1 MDGQMSRRV
10 LPGVLT
16 LVALMIGSAITAGAQ
31 TGAQNGEW
39 RTYGGDLGS
48 THYAPLDQI
57 NASNFSKLQ
66 VAWRFKT
73 DILGARPDF
82 NLQTTPLM
90 INGVL
95 YATAGSRRDAVA
107 IDAATGELLWMYRLN
122 EDKRATA
129 SPRPLSGRGVA
140 YWTDGAGDERI
151 FMVTMGYELVA
162 LNAKT
167 GVPIPSFGQNGI
179 IDLKQN
185 DDQVLDLITG
195 EIGLNTGPLV
205 AKNVV

>member
-1 MDGQMSRRV
+1 MNQKFRSALRYLLVVVASLAWASM
-10 LPGVLT
+10 T
-16 LVALMIGSAITAGAQ
+16 LQAQSGA
-31 TGAQNGEW
+31 AKNGEW
-39 RTYGGDLGS
+39 RTYGADLGMTRYS
-48 THYAPLDQI
+48 PLDQI
-57 NASNFSKLQ
+57 NASNLAKLQ

-107 IDAATGELLWMYRLN
+107 IDAVTGELLWMYRLN

-140 YWTDGAGDERI
+140 YW
-151 FMVTMGYELVA
+151 
-162 LNAKT
+162 
-167 GVPIPSFGQNGI
+167 
-179 IDLKQN
+179 
-185 DDQVLDLITG
+185 
-195 EIGLNTGPLV
+195 
-205 AKNVV
+205 

>member
-1 MDGQMSRRV
+1 MCRVYFTHVILHRPSRVCCSRSSD
-10 LPGVLT
+10 LH
-16 LVALMIGSAITAGAQ
+16 AQ

-48 THYAPLDQI
+48 TRYAPLDQI
-57 NASNFSKLQ
+57 NAGNFSKLQ

-107 IDAATGELLWMYRLN
+107 IDAATGELLWMYRLD
-122 EDKRATA
+122 EGKRAD
-129 SPRPLSGRGVA
+129 GVA
-140 YWTDGAGDERI
+140 AS
-151 FMVTMGYELVA
+151 A
-162 LNAKT
+162 LRPRRRLLDRRTRRRADLLRDASAISSSRSNAKT
-167 GVPIPSFGQNGI
+167 GVPIAASARTASSI
-179 IDLKQN
+179 
-185 DDQVLDLITG
+185 
-195 EIGLNTGPLV
+195 
-205 AKNVV
+205 

>member
-1 MDGQMSRRV
+1 MAATSAARATRRSIRST
-10 LPGVLT
+10 PGT
-16 LVALMIGSAITAGAQ
+16 
-31 TGAQNGEW
+31 
-39 RTYGGDLGS
+39 
-48 THYAPLDQI
+48 
-57 NASNFSKLQ
+57 FSKLQ

-122 EDKRATA
+122 EDRRATA

-140 YWTDGAGDERI
+140 YWTDGSGDERI
-151 FMVTMGYELVA
+151 FMVTMGYQLVA

-167 GVPIPSFGQNGI
+167 GVPIQAFGQNGHRRSETERRSGARF
-179 IDLKQN
+179 DHR
-185 DDQVLDLITG
+185 
-195 EIGLNTGPLV
+195 
-205 AKNVV
+205 